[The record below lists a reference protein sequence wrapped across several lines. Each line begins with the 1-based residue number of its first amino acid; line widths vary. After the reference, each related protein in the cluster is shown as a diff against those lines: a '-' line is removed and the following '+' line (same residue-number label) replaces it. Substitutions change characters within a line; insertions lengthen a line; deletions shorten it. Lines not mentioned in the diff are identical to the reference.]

1 MVRIKRAIVA
11 IALASVTLCASTF
24 ARAADVPFVPNIGA
38 DASLGTNGA
47 NVNVQ
52 LQMNP
57 FITFRGGYNYFEF
70 ELTDVEWDDIKYDVE
85 LDFSQPA
92 GFVDLHPFMNGFAV
106 TAGYYLGD
114 RTLDFTS
121 TPTENVEIGGQ
132 IFTPEQVGELSGSGN
147 FGSDGIY
154 AGIGWDTT
162 TRGVMPVSFVVRLG
176 VILTDPPEIEL
187 RSEGGLSDTDPNL
200 RAFLDEQL
208 LIEAELIED
217 DLENLRYYPVISFGF
232 GFGF

>member
-1 MVRIKRAIVA
+1 MVRIKRT
-11 IALASVTLCASTF
+11 IAATALVLAASASSSF
-24 ARAADVPFVPNIGA
+24 ADAADVPLIPNIGA
-38 DASLGTNGA
+38 DASVGTNGA

-57 FITFRGGYNYFEF
+57 FITLRGGYNYFEF

-85 LDFSQPA
+85 LDFTQPA
-92 GFVDLHPFMNGFAV
+92 GFVDLHPFMNGFTV

-114 RTLDFTS
+114 RTIDFTS

-132 IFTPEQVGELSGSGN
+132 IFTPEQVGELSGSGS
-147 FGSDGIY
+147 FGDDGVY

-176 VILTDPPEIEL
+176 VILTDPPEVEL
-187 RSEGGLSDTDPNL
+187 LSQGGLGDSDPNL

-217 DLENLRYYPVISFGF
+217 DIENLRYYPVLSFGF